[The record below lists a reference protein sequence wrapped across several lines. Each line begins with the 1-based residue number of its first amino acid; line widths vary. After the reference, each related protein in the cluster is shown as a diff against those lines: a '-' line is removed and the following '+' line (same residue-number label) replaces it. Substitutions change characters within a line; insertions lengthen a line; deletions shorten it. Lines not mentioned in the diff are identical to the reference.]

1 MLNLHPFYF
10 EKLIIV
16 VGSFF
21 LTERML
27 HFANLQLFIKQKA
40 GEKEDVAKGVCFPL
54 CLFVDLAG
62 HPWSLPFAARCVAV
76 ASARP
81 QPQQQ
86 QQQRPPERKAG
97 GGFMDAGSRSS
108 GGAGFDDDDGLA
120 ARREVSSALKGNT
133 RSIMINLTFVR
144 VVRAVSEIR

>member
-1 MLNLHPFYF
+1 M
-10 EKLIIV
+10 
-16 VGSFF
+16 
-21 LTERML
+21 
-27 HFANLQLFIKQKA
+27 
-40 GEKEDVAKGVCFPL
+40 CFPL
-54 CLFVDLAG
+54 CLLVDLAG

-86 QQQRPPERKAG
+86 PQRQPERKAG

-120 ARREVSSALKGNT
+120 ARREVSSSLKGNAS
-133 RSIMINLTFVR
+133 SIMLNLTLVR
-144 VVRAVSEIR
+144 VVGSVWEVRWWKRRF

>member
-1 MLNLHPFYF
+1 ML
-10 EKLIIV
+10 
-16 VGSFF
+16 
-21 LTERML
+21 R
-27 HFANLQLFIKQKA
+27 FANLQSFIEEKPR
-40 GEKEDVAKGVCFPL
+40 GKEDVAKGVCFPL

-86 QQQRPPERKAG
+86 QQRPPERKAG
-97 GGFMDAGSRSS
+97 GGFMDVGSRSS

-120 ARREVSSALKGNT
+120 ARREVSSTLKGNT
-133 RSIMINLTFVR
+133 SSIMVNLTLVR
-144 VVRAVSEIR
+144 VVRAVSEVG